1 MTRGPN
7 ATLRGRTAGALALL
21 SLPGC
26 LALAACS
33 KSSPAPEQAPA
44 TTAPP
49 PAAALAAGQR
59 QGPTTGVSDAEIV
72 VGEPAAF
79 SGPSAGLGVEMWRGA
94 TAAFSEVNAAGGVG
108 GRKIRLVVADD
119 AYDAEKAAPAVV
131 SLVQDSGAFVLFGG
145 VGTPTIVRALPVVR
159 KYFDEAGLFYFA
171 NFTGAQPQRKAP
183 YSQIVFNVRASYY
196 EETKAIVDAYSG
208 VGKKKIG
215 TFVQDDAYG
224 TDGRE
229 GVKKALKDHALE
241 LAGDT
246 SYPRGQKF
254 DVSTT
259 PQVKL
264 LRDAGVDAVV
274 MVGSYQACAAFVR
287 DARRGG
293 WTVPIAG
300 VSFVGADQMLKLL
313 VDEDKQGGGKLT
325 ANLINSQVVPYYKD
339 TTIPAVRDYQAAIDK
354 YKPTLPPIAA
364 EGPYR
369 SPSPYSFG
377 SLEGY
382 VSARALVRVLEKAGH
397 DLTRQGAYKAA
408 ESLGSFDLGVGAKGE
423 LSPERHQVLDA
434 VWFTAATPDGWKAVE
449 KPASVLQ

>member
-1 MTRGPN
+1 MTPGPS
-7 ATLRGRTAGALALL
+7 ALPYRHALGALALL
-21 SLPGC
+21 SVSFLGG
-26 LALAACS
+26 CS
-33 KSSPAPEQAPA
+33 KHSSQPDQTPSPTAAAPA
-44 TTAPP
+44 AG
-49 PAAALAAGQR
+49 AAH
-59 QGPTTGVSDAEIV
+59 QGPTTGVSDTEIV

-79 SGPSAGLGVEMWRGA
+79 TGPSAGLGIEMWRGA
-94 TAAFSEVNAAGGVG
+94 TAAFSEVNAAGGVA

-131 SLVQDSGAFVLFGG
+131 KLVEEGGAFVLFGG

-171 NFTGAQPQRKAP
+171 NFTGAQTQRKP
-183 YSQIVFNVRASYY
+183 PNFQVVFNVRASYY
-196 EETKAIVDAYSG
+196 EETKAIVETYASI
-208 VGKKKIG
+208 GKKKIG

-229 GVKKALKDHALE
+229 GVKRALKDHSLE

-254 DVSTT
+254 DVSTA
-259 PQVKL
+259 PQVKI

-293 WTVPIAG
+293 WGVPIAG

-313 VDEDKQGGGKLT
+313 QDEEKQGGAKLT
-325 ANLINSQVVPYYKD
+325 ANLVNTQVVPYYKD
-339 TTIPAVRDYQAAIDK
+339 ASIPAVRSYQAAIDK
-354 YKPTLPPIAA
+354 YQPTAPPIAA
-364 EGPYR
+364 DSSYR
-369 SPSPYSFG
+369 STAPYSFG

-397 DLTRQGAYKAA
+397 DLTRQAAYKAA

-434 VWFTAATPDGWKAVE
+434 VWFTTATADGWKAAD